1 VAEFEAAAEDPAEA
15 GSEVGADRLEGADA
29 LEEAAEPP
37 QPPTTTTTTSAR
49 MQVHLLPAL
58 ARELAP
64 AISPVAST
72 ARMLASVGC

>member
-37 QPPTTTTTTSAR
+37 QPPTTTTSAR